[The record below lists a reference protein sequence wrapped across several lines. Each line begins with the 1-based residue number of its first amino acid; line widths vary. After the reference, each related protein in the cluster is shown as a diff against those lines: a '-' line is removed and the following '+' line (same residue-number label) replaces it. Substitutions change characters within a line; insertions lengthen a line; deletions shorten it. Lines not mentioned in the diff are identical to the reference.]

1 MKKYDISSSIV
12 LLILGIL
19 LLLVPGGI
27 VTTVIRVFGIIILI
41 IGVTSVLNEI
51 KIKKQSTDFVNG
63 ILIGILGLVFISSP
77 QTIASIIPFI
87 LGVWIVVKSAFKL
100 QFSYSFKRTSTDY
113 VKPLV
118 INIIELILG
127 LVLVFNPFKGAEALI
142 RIIGGFM
149 VAYGLLD
156 ILNYGCTKPKKVKVI
171 K

>member
-1 MKKYDISSSIV
+1 MKKYDITSSIV
-12 LLILGIL
+12 LLVLGIL

-27 VTTVIRVFGIIILI
+27 VTTIIRLFGVIILV
-41 IGVTSVLNEI
+41 IGITSVLSEI

-77 QTIASIIPFI
+77 HTIASIIPFI
-87 LGVWIVVKSAFKL
+87 LGVWIAIKSVFKL
-100 QFSYSFKRTSTDY
+100 QFSYSLKRTSSDY

-149 VAYGLLD
+149 VVYGLLD
-156 ILNYGCTKPKKVKVI
+156 ILNYSCTKPKKVKVI

>member
-1 MKKYDISSSIV
+1 M
-12 LLILGIL
+12 
-19 LLLVPGGI
+19 
-27 VTTVIRVFGIIILI
+27 
-41 IGVTSVLNEI
+41 
-51 KIKKQSTDFVNG
+51 
-63 ILIGILGLVFISSP
+63 
-77 QTIASIIPFI
+77 
-87 LGVWIVVKSAFKL
+87 
-100 QFSYSFKRTSTDY
+100 DY

-149 VAYGLLD
+149 VAYGLLA

>member
-27 VTTVIRVFGIIILI
+27 VTTVIRLFGVIILI
-41 IGVTSVLNEI
+41 IGITSVLNEI

-63 ILIGILGLVFISSP
+63 ILISILGLIFISSP

-87 LGVWIVVKSAFKL
+87 LGVWIVIKSAFKL
-100 QFSYSFKRTSTDY
+100 QFSYSLKRTSNNI
-113 VKPLV
+113 KPLV
-118 INIIELILG
+118 ICIIELMLG
-127 LVLVFNPFKGAEALI
+127 LVLMFNPFKGAEALI

-149 VAYGLLD
+149 IVYGLLD
-156 ILNYGCTKPKKVKVI
+156 VLNYGCTKPKKIKVI

>member
-1 MKKYDISSSIV
+1 MKKYDITSSIV

-19 LLLVPGGI
+19 LLLVPGEI
-27 VTTVIRVFGIIILI
+27 VTTVIRLFGLIILV
-41 IGVTSVLNEI
+41 IGITSVLNEI

-87 LGVWIVVKSAFKL
+87 LGVWITIKSLFKL
-100 QFSYSFKRTSTDY
+100 QFSYSLKRTSTDY
-113 VKPLV
+113 IKPLV

-149 VAYGLLD
+149 IVYGILD

>member
-41 IGVTSVLNEI
+41 IGATSVLNEI

-100 QFSYSFKRTSTDY
+100 QFSYSLKRTSTDY

-118 INIIELILG
+118 INIIELILAPIIIIISG
-127 LVLVFNPFKGAEALI
+127 PNATLGREFKI
-142 RIIGGFM
+142 VR
-149 VAYGLLD
+149 
-156 ILNYGCTKPKKVKVI
+156 
-171 K
+171 

>member
-1 MKKYDISSSIV
+1 MKKYDITSSIV
-12 LLILGIL
+12 LLVLGIL

-27 VTTVIRVFGIIILI
+27 VTTVIRLFGVIILV
-41 IGVTSVLNEI
+41 IGITSVLSEI

-63 ILIGILGLVFISSP
+63 ILISVLGLIFISSP

-87 LGVWIVVKSAFKL
+87 LGVWIVIKSAFKL
-100 QFSYSFKRTSTDY
+100 QFSYSLKRSSND
-113 VKPLV
+113 VKPLI

-127 LVLVFNPFKGAEALI
+127 LVLIFNPFKGAEALI

-149 VAYGLLD
+149 AVYGLLD
-156 ILNYGCTKPKKVKVI
+156 ILNYGCAKPKKVKVI

>member
-1 MKKYDISSSIV
+1 MKKYDITSSII
-12 LLILGIL
+12 LLVLGIL

-27 VTTVIRVFGIIILI
+27 VTTVIRLFGVIILI
-41 IGVTSVLNEI
+41 IGITSVLNEI

-63 ILIGILGLVFISSP
+63 ILISVLGLVFISSP
-77 QTIASIIPFI
+77 HTIASIIPFI
-87 LGVWIVVKSAFKL
+87 LGVWIVIKSAFKL
-100 QFSYSFKRTSTDY
+100 QFSYSLKRTSND
-113 VKPLV
+113 VKPIV

-127 LVLVFNPFKGAEALI
+127 LVLIFNPFKGAEALI

-149 VAYGLLD
+149 VVYGLLD

>member
-1 MKKYDISSSIV
+1 MKKYDITSSIV
-12 LLILGIL
+12 LLVLGIL

-41 IGVTSVLNEI
+41 IGITSVLNEI

-63 ILIGILGLVFISSP
+63 ILISVLGLVFISSP

-87 LGVWIVVKSAFKL
+87 LGVWIVIKSAFKL
-100 QFSYSFKRTSTDY
+100 QFSYSLKRSGND

-127 LVLVFNPFKGAEALI
+127 LVLIFNPFKGAEALI

-149 VAYGLLD
+149 VVYGLLD
-156 ILNYGCTKPKKVKVI
+156 ILNYGCAKPKKVKVI